1 MYFSPPS
8 LVSRLREKP
17 EHVIHEHLGT
27 LTPRASEGR
36 RAGAKFHQIRNQTRL
51 RWNSKRLFKKK
62 KRKKIDTIVVGDFL
76 FYFVFL
82 YILIFLLLFWTRFWF
97 FEKLHFVIVVF
108 FSLMILNDGFA
119 DRKESFSA
127 SLVSTE
133 LKWHVE
139 RGEEG
144 KEETD

>member
-51 RWNSKRLFKKK
+51 RWNSKRLIK
-62 KRKKIDTIVVGDFL
+62 KREKRSTRSSSGI
-76 FYFVFL
+76 FYFICFSL
-82 YILIFLLLFWTRFWF
+82 HFDILIIILNEVLIFWEATFR
-97 FEKLHFVIVVF
+97 HCCF

-139 RGEEG
+139 RGEGG
-144 KEETD
+144 KEGTD

>member
-51 RWNSKRLFKKK
+51 RWNSKRLIK
-62 KRKKIDTIVVGDFL
+62 KREKKDRHDRRRGFFIL
-76 FYFVFL
+76 FCFSLHFD
-82 YILIFLLLFWTRFWF
+82 ILIIILNEVLIFWEATFR
-97 FEKLHFVIVVF
+97 HCCF

-133 LKWHVE
+133 LKRHVE